1 MIFLVVADIHGNL
14 DAFEAVL
21 GAESGSFDALLF
33 LGDATGY
40 GPDPEATV
48 SLLRSLASSIST
60 SVFLAGNH
68 DGALFGRVDPE
79 WFNPRLRGSFD
90 RTRAL
95 LSRESIDWLAD
106 RKPCATPLP
115 GILACHGSP
124 RDPYAEYLWGGP
136 ETLASL
142 DGLAATGLSL
152 CFVGHTHEA
161 AFFARDAKSGG
172 PRATIPAPGSRV
184 WLGDEPTIV
193 NPGSVGFPRAF
204 PGYEVPR
211 PERYPAYY
219 AVWDSAQGVVEFR
232 EVLYDRRPVER
243 RLALAAA
250 NG

>member
-21 GAESGSFDALLF
+21 GAEAGAFDAFLF

-48 SLLRSLASSIST
+48 SLLRSLESSGHPS
-60 SVFLAGNH
+60 SFLAGNH
-68 DGALFGRVDPE
+68 DGALFGRVDPD

-95 LSRESIDWLAD
+95 LSRESIDWLAGLA
-106 RKPCATPLP
+106 PHATPLP
-115 GILACHGSP
+115 GVLACHGSP

-136 ETLASL
+136 ETLACL
-142 DGLAATGLSL
+142 DGLAATGVSL

-161 AFFARDAKSGG
+161 AFFAYDAASGR
-172 PRATIPAPGSRV
+172 PRAAIPAPGTRV
-184 WLGDEPTIV
+184 ETGSGIWIV

-204 PGYEVPR
+204 HSHEVPR
-211 PERYPAYY
+211 VDRYPAYY
-219 AVWDSAQGVVEFR
+219 AVWDSSEAFVEFR
-232 EVLYDRRPVER
+232 EVRYDRWPVER
-243 RLALAAA
+243 RLAGSPL
-250 NG
+250 NV

>member
-60 SVFLAGNH
+60 SVFFAGNH

-161 AFFARDAKSGG
+161 AFFARDAKPAGRALRSPRPAPEFGLATG
-172 PRATIPAPGSRV
+172 PRSSIQGASASRAPSLGTRSRV
-184 WLGDEPTIV
+184 PSVIRPITRSGTRPKGSSSFARSSTID
-193 NPGSVGFPRAF
+193 GR
-204 PGYEVPR
+204 
-211 PERYPAYY
+211 
-219 AVWDSAQGVVEFR
+219 
-232 EVLYDRRPVER
+232 
-243 RLALAAA
+243 
-250 NG
+250 